1 MPRCGAIDDFSD
13 QFARRQP
20 PRPEMQ
26 QLLGAIQGDRNAMDA
41 FVSVQAGALPAEAFF
56 SPRSVERLVAAAV

>member
-1 MPRCGAIDDFSD
+1 
-13 QFARRQP
+13 
-20 PRPEMQ
+20 
-26 QLLGAIQGDRNAMDA
+26 MDA